1 MKRLQVQHLVKESIQ
16 EFMCIVCVYLS
27 LGTYPFINDM
37 IMRKKFKTKLCPMLY
52 IIVLGSVA
60 TLSTTC
66 CTELSFVIWPPW
78 VRSKVGVS
86 WRSRGLM
93 LTLDP
98 NAESVDPG
106 TRTLDPVE
114 MFFDP
119 GAWILDPGEKFFDPG
134 TRFLDPGASSRSP
147 GSSWK
152 PLRIWG
158 VRPCWTVYGVWR
170 WPLTDLCTWRANVNE
185 ATSSWLVEPGIQTV
199 TSPWLSTSFT
209 STSFSSASLLDK
221 ISVRADLKPLAIA
234 STLKSGCQVAK
245 AMRLIR
251 FLPTAVALPL
261 LSRPSVAQCRWE

>member
-86 WRSRGLM
+86 WRSRGLI

-106 TRTLDPVE
+106 QRWANTV
-114 MFFDP
+114 F
-119 GAWILDPGEKFFDPG
+119 
-134 TRFLDPGASSRSP
+134 
-147 GSSWK
+147 
-152 PLRIWG
+152 
-158 VRPCWTVYGVWR
+158 WTEYEYEWYSESEF
-170 WPLTDLCTWRANVNE
+170 WPNTNTNN
-185 ATSSWLVEPGIQTV
+185 
-199 TSPWLSTSFT
+199 
-209 STSFSSASLLDK
+209 
-221 ISVRADLKPLAIA
+221 
-234 STLKSGCQVAK
+234 
-245 AMRLIR
+245 IR
-251 FLPTAVALPL
+251 FFRM
-261 LSRPSVAQCRWE
+261 SEYEYE

>member
-86 WRSRGLM
+86 WRSRGLI
-93 LTLDP
+93 LTLDL
-98 NAESVDPG
+98 NAESVDPR

-119 GAWILDPGEKFFDPG
+119 GAWILDPGARFLDRSARAVDPRARSLDPGEKFFDPG
-134 TRFLDPGASSRSP
+134 TRFLDPGARSRSP
-147 GSSWK
+147 GSFWN
-152 PLRIWG
+152 PLRI
-158 VRPCWTVYGVWR
+158 
-170 WPLTDLCTWRANVNE
+170 
-185 ATSSWLVEPGIQTV
+185 
-199 TSPWLSTSFT
+199 
-209 STSFSSASLLDK
+209 
-221 ISVRADLKPLAIA
+221 
-234 STLKSGCQVAK
+234 
-245 AMRLIR
+245 
-251 FLPTAVALPL
+251 
-261 LSRPSVAQCRWE
+261 